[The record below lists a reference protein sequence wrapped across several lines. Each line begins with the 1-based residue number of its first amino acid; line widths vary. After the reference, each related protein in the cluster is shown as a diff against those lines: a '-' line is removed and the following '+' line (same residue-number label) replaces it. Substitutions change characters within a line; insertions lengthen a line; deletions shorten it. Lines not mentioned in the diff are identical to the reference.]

1 MNFTEYEQKL
11 LDTKPRFLTDEEK
24 IIRKKCKTKIKNKK
38 SYQKNKEKFK
48 ESYQKNKEKFKEKS
62 KKYKIE
68 NKDKIK
74 EDYQKN
80 RDTILE
86 NKKEYYQK
94 NRDTILENKKEY
106 IQTPE
111 GKKSS
116 TKKSWKKMG
125 LNMENF
131 ESIYKRYCQTT
142 NCDNCGVLLT
152 KHRENNNTFKVMDHE
167 HSTGEFRNVLCHLC
181 NVRRG

>member
-1 MNFTEYEQKL
+1 MNITEYEQKL
-11 LDTKPRFLTDEEK
+11 LDTKPRFLSDEEK
-24 IIRKKCKTKIKNKK
+24 VIRKKCKTKIKNKK

-74 EDYQKN
+74 ED
-80 RDTILE
+80 
-86 NKKEYYQK
+86 YQK